1 MKFIFRILLFLFI
14 LAIGFAVVGFYFTFY
29 KGLPNHNTE
38 LQIEGINDAV
48 DVHWDPYGV
57 PHIYA
62 DNEDDLFYTIGYM
75 HAQDRLW
82 QMTLS
87 QLLIEGR
94 FAEFLGEEL
103 IEFDEHQRTIGL
115 WETAKKIE
123 AEAPD
128 SLIQILEHYSDGVNE
143 YISQNEKTV
152 PIEMTLLD
160 MEPLEWTPTHS
171 IAMSRLMAW
180 DQNIHW
186 WSELTFAY
194 LEDRVDS
201 QKLESLFPFY
211 DDEYPTS
218 LNSEETR
225 LLTASAMPMLDQ
237 EFKLRSI
244 LSKNGTNSGS
254 NAWALNGSKTESGQ
268 PILAGD
274 PHMGL
279 SLPGYWYEAHFS
291 SPTFN
296 ITGAT
301 IPGAPFV
308 VLGQTENIAWSI
320 TNSMADDTDFFVEQI
335 NPENSNQYI
344 ADSSN
349 GEAVFREIQW
359 RDEIIRV
366 KDGDDHFYRIPHTQH
381 GPVINTI
388 HPSKELIADKMVT
401 MKWVG
406 HEVSHELWSLYKLNK
421 AQNITQFKDAL
432 TEFNSPAM
440 NFIYADRSDNIA
452 LFSVGN
458 LPIRDYNP
466 ILFRKGWDP
475 SYNWQDWIPFDEMP
489 HVENPAKGF
498 VAHSNN
504 KLHTDDY
511 PYYIS
516 TFWEPPSRILRVTD
530 LINARDSIN
539 VNYTQDMQQDVVSE
553 LAREILDIVLPQ
565 LRSAER
571 NNEFSD
577 VFPYLENWDYT
588 YSLNSTAAS
597 IFDLFLMNLSQNI
610 LQDDMGTSAY
620 ESLIRME
627 HLPVTIV
634 LNLLKDETSFVNLST
649 DEQSISSNEVLRE
662 SMIETIDQLT
672 ETYGDE
678 PFQWRWESLH
688 TLTLKPPMLGE
699 AADQPEA
706 SATLKMIVENLL
718 SKGPYP
724 AVGNG
729 MTINKGQ
736 YSWQEP
742 FEMNLGPAIRRI
754 VDFSQPHR
762 SYSVLATGQSGNP
775 LSAHFGDQ
783 TDFWLDGRYR
793 YIYQDSTFFQQS
805 NYETTRLIPAN

>member
-1 MKFIFRILLFLFI
+1 
-14 LAIGFAVVGFYFTFY
+14 
-29 KGLPNHNTE
+29 
-38 LQIEGINDAV
+38 
-48 DVHWDPYGV
+48 
-57 PHIYA
+57 
-62 DNEDDLFYTIGYM
+62 
-75 HAQDRLW
+75 
-82 QMTLS
+82 
-87 QLLIEGR
+87 
-94 FAEFLGEEL
+94 
-103 IEFDEHQRTIGL
+103 
-115 WETAKKIE
+115 
-123 AEAPD
+123 
-128 SLIQILEHYSDGVNE
+128 
-143 YISQNEKTV
+143 
-152 PIEMTLLD
+152 
-160 MEPLEWTPTHS
+160 
-171 IAMSRLMAW
+171 
-180 DQNIHW
+180 
-186 WSELTFAY
+186 
-194 LEDRVDS
+194 
-201 QKLESLFPFY
+201 
-211 DDEYPTS
+211 
-218 LNSEETR
+218 
-225 LLTASAMPMLDQ
+225 
-237 EFKLRSI
+237 
-244 LSKNGTNSGS
+244 
-254 NAWALNGSKTESGQ
+254 
-268 PILAGD
+268 
-274 PHMGL
+274 
-279 SLPGYWYEAHFS
+279 
-291 SPTFN
+291 
-296 ITGAT
+296 
-301 IPGAPFV
+301 
-308 VLGQTENIAWSI
+308 
-320 TNSMADDTDFFVEQI
+320 
-335 NPENSNQYI
+335 
-344 ADSSN
+344 
-349 GEAVFREIQW
+349 
-359 RDEIIRV
+359 
-366 KDGDDHFYRIPHTQH
+366 
-381 GPVINTI
+381 
-388 HPSKELIADKMVT
+388 
-401 MKWVG
+401 
-406 HEVSHELWSLYKLNK
+406 
-421 AQNITQFKDAL
+421 
-432 TEFNSPAM
+432 
-440 NFIYADRSDNIA
+440 
-452 LFSVGN
+452 
-458 LPIRDYNP
+458 
-466 ILFRKGWDP
+466 
-475 SYNWQDWIPFDEMP
+475 
-489 HVENPAKGF
+489 
-498 VAHSNN
+498 
-504 KLHTDDY
+504 HTDDY

-762 SYSVLATGQSGNP
+762 SYSVLSTGQSGNP

-783 TDFWLDGRYR
+783 TDFWLEGRYR

>member
-1 MKFIFRILLFLFI
+1 MKFIFRILLFLLI
-14 LAIGFAVVGFYFTFY
+14 LVMGFAVVGFYFTFY
-29 KGLPNHNTE
+29 KGLPSYNTE
-38 LQIEGINDAV
+38 IQLNGVNDAV

-62 DNEDDLFYTIGYM
+62 SSEEDLFYTIGYV

-123 AEAPD
+123 AEASD
-128 SLIQILEHYSDGVNE
+128 SLIRFLEHYSAGINE
-143 YISQNEKTV
+143 YISKHEKTI

-160 MEPLEWTPTHS
+160 MQPLKWTPTHS

-194 LEDRVDS
+194 LEDRIDS
-201 QKLESLFPFY
+201 QRLESLFPFY

-218 LNSEETR
+218 LNNEETR
-225 LLTASAMPMLDQ
+225 FLTASAMPLLDR
-237 EFKLRSI
+237 EFDVRSM
-244 LSKNGTNSGS
+244 LSKSGSNAGS
-254 NAWALNGSKTESGQ
+254 NAWAINGSKTESGL

-279 SLPGYWYEAHFS
+279 SIPGFWYEAHFS
-291 SPTFN
+291 SPTLN
-296 ITGAT
+296 ISGAT

-308 VLGQTENIAWSI
+308 VLGQNENIAWSI
-320 TNSMADDTDFFVEQI
+320 TNSMADDTDFFIEQI
-335 NPENSNQYI
+335 NPENRNQYV
-344 ADSSN
+344 ADSIN
-349 GEAVFREIQW
+349 GEAIYRQIQW
-359 RDEIIRV
+359 RDEIIKV
-366 KDGDDHFYRIPHTQH
+366 KDRDDHFYRIPHTQN

-388 HPSKELIADKMVT
+388 HPSKELIADKWVT
-401 MKWVG
+401 MNWVG
-406 HEVSHELWSLYKLNK
+406 HEISHELWSTYKLNK
-421 AQNITQFKDAL
+421 AQNITQFKEAL
-432 TEFNSPAM
+432 REFNTPAM

-452 LFSVGN
+452 LFSAGN

-475 SYNWQDWIPFDEMP
+475 SYSWQGWIPFDEMP

-530 LINARDSIN
+530 LINASDSIN
-539 VNYTQDMQQDVVSE
+539 VSYTQNMQQDLVSE
-553 LAREILDIVLPQ
+553 LAREMLDIILPQ
-565 LRSAER
+565 LRSVEQG
-571 NNEFSD
+571 NEFST

-597 IFDLFLMNLSQNI
+597 IFDQFLMNLSRNI
-610 LQDDMGTSAY
+610 LQDDMGAQAY

-627 HLPVTIV
+627 HLPVMIV
-634 LNLLKDETSFVNLST
+634 LNLLKDDTSFLNLVTEEQTISK
-649 DEQSISSNEVLRE
+649 DEILRSSML
-662 SMIETIDQLT
+662 ETIQQLT
-672 ETYGDE
+672 DNYGNE

-688 TLTLKPPMLGE
+688 TLTLKPPLLGE
-699 AADQPEA
+699 AANQTEA
-706 SATLKMIVENLL
+706 SATLKMIVNNLL

-736 YSWQEP
+736 YSWQDP

-754 VDFSQPHR
+754 VDFSSPHR
-762 SYSVLATGQSGNP
+762 SYSVLTTGQSGNP
-775 LSAHFGDQ
+775 LSAHYGDQ
-783 TDFWLDGRYR
+783 TDFWLEGKYR
-793 YIYQDSTFFQQS
+793 YIYQDSTFFEQS
-805 NYETTRLIPAN
+805 NYQTTRITPN